1 MSVLDFIRKPN
12 QQSTAQVPGQSVSSS
27 SQSVI
32 EPQGTVQ
39 TTTTTVTTNQTQPTD
54 PQEIARQQYI
64 AGLLK
69 KQQEI
74 QSQKA
79 AANGQT
85 QAVTQTPNQV
95 QAPVA
100 TQSKAPPID
109 PNATKTDAVVPP
121 VGANAQVPKNG
132 QQPVQQANPQA
143 PKDPNAKD
151 ETGAKGVVGADG
163 GEMTRQRL
171 LEIMT
176 HLTQRSNRVLLASQV
191 KAREYMA
198 ESVDS
203 EHLLAGL
210 ITDSEII
217 KLLAEF
223 KVEPAKVEAELAPL
237 YRKGNTKVTPQLSPR
252 FKKIIENSLL
262 NAKKNGLEYIS
273 PEHILLSLFEEGE
286 GTGARVL
293 AKLGIT
299 LQDLQKKI
307 NTQVTAQNQQAV
319 GPDGKPLKAGEAKKS
334 ALADFTIDI
343 TAKAERGELDQ
354 CVERSEEIE
363 RVVHVLSRRTKNN
376 PALVGEPGVG
386 KTSIVEGLA
395 QRITAHQVPDVLTG
409 KRILQLDLMAVL
421 AGASHRGEF
430 EQRMK
435 DLIEE
440 VVASNGQYVMFI
452 DEMHTIVGAGGTGD
466 GSMDAAN
473 FLKPALARGDLQMI
487 GATTLTEYRKYIEK
501 DPALE
506 RRFQTVMI
514 PEPTEEQAIKMLK
527 ALRAKYENY
536 HKVKIPDD
544 AIDAAV
550 KLSKRY
556 VGDRFLPDKAIDLMD
571 ESAAAVRLPLM
582 SLPEQIT
589 SLETRITQLNAD
601 KAAALAKNDTVR
613 AKVVGNKIADLE
625 PKLKA
630 MKDDYEHKKTLSNVN
645 VTEDIVKDVVSR
657 WTGVPVSK
665 MSGSETDK
673 LAKLEQIMHERMIGQ
688 ERAVTAV
695 AAAVRRGRAGLKSN
709 KRPIGSFIFL
719 GPTGVGKTELTKTLA
734 EVLFGQEDS
743 MIRFDMTEFME
754 KHEVA
759 KLLGPPPG
767 YVGYEEGGKLTEA
780 VRRKPYSVVLFDE
793 VEKAHPDIF
802 NILLQILDDGRLTD
816 NKGRTI
822 SFKNTVVICTS
833 NIGTQLIQDRLLK
846 AQKSRL
852 ADDSGAKTETV
863 DGTQK
868 KEFKAGEQSD
878 KKVAELDKKSREFT
892 DMKDDDVAKE
902 YKGAKPNFNEPE
914 LEEGFEYEDEA
925 GGDLS
930 NSQYNELKDVV
941 MGELRKFFRPEL
953 INRFDEVIVFEPLM
967 FKHMK
972 KIVDLQLKA
981 LAKLLEEQNMGLTI
995 TDAAKEQIVI
1005 AGFDPVY
1012 GARPL
1017 RRAIQ
1022 KLLENP
1028 ISEMIIAK
1036 KAQDGDIIIVDF
1048 DGRDLVFKTEK
1059 PKEVVKMDD
1068 KKKSDETKINIAKS
1082 DKAEKYP
1089 MKAFVCAE
1097 SGFAFK
1103 TAVYPNATIICP
1115 INAKEKVKEA
1125 EVKTDEKPKVET
1137 VDDKKTETVA
1147 PVVPNNVLNDAIQEA
1162 FMKSQ
1167 QEANTFAAG
1176 QQQQV
1181 AAA

>member
-12 QQSTAQVPGQSVSSS
+12 QQSTAQVPVQTPIPPVPL
-27 SQSVI
+27 VA
-32 EPQGTVQ
+32 EPQSATSPVSQVTVL
-39 TTTTTVTTNQTQPTD
+39 PD
-54 PQEIARQQYI
+54 ADEIARQQYI

-69 KQQEI
+69 KQQGI
-74 QSQKA
+74 QSARA
-79 AANGQT
+79 AASPASQSSQSASVPNT
-85 QAVTQTPNQV
+85 QPANQV
-95 QAPVA
+95 VTPSQTAGL
-100 TQSKAPPID
+100 QSALAQDVKQPSKIGV
-109 PNATKTDAVVPP
+109 TPP
-121 VGANAQVPKNG
+121 VSDQAQPPK
-132 QQPVQQANPQA
+132 QQNNDTSGKA
-143 PKDPNAKD
+143 
-151 ETGAKGVVGADG
+151 TVGNQG
-163 GEMTRQRL
+163 GEMTRQKL

-191 KAREYMA
+191 KSREMMA

-210 ITDSEII
+210 ITDTEIV
-217 KLLAEF
+217 KLLADF
-223 KVEPAKVEAELAPL
+223 KIEPQKVEAELNAV
-237 YRKGNTKVTPQLSPR
+237 YRKGNAKVTPQLSPR

-262 NAKKNGLEYIS
+262 NAKKTGLEYIS
-273 PEHILLSLFEEGE
+273 PEHIIMALFEEGE
-286 GTGARVL
+286 GAGARVL
-293 AKLGIT
+293 AKLGVTIEE
-299 LQDLQKKI
+299 LQKK
-307 NTQVTAQNQQAV
+307 TVAQVTAQNKTSSV
-319 GPDGKPLKAGEAKKS
+319 GPDGKPVKPGEAKKS

-343 TAKAERGELDQ
+343 TAKAERGEMDQ

-395 QRITAHQVPDVLTG
+395 QRIIARQVPEVLHG

-440 VVASNGQYVMFI
+440 VVASNNQYIMFI

-506 RRFQTVMI
+506 RRFQTVLI
-514 PEPTEEQAIKMLK
+514 PEPTEEAAIKMLK
-527 ALRAKYENY
+527 ALRAKYENF
-536 HKVKIPDD
+536 HKVKIPDE
-544 AIDAAV
+544 AVEAAV

-571 ESAAAVRLPLM
+571 ESASAVRLPVM

-589 SLETRITQLNAD
+589 SLETRISQLATD
-601 KAAALAKNDTVR
+601 KAAADAKNDTVR
-613 AKVVGNKIADLE
+613 SKVLANKIAEIE
-625 PKLKA
+625 PKLKN
-630 MKDDYEHKKTLSNVN
+630 MKDDYERKKTMSNVN
-645 VTEDIVKDVVSR
+645 VTEEIVKDVVSK

-673 LAKLEQIMHERMIGQ
+673 LAKLESIMHERMIGQ

-719 GPTGVGKTELTKTLA
+719 GPSGVGKTELTKTLA
-734 EVLFGQEDS
+734 EVLFGQEES

-846 AQKSRL
+846 QQKAKNRL
-852 ADDSGAKTETV
+852 ADDASSSDTV
-863 DGTQK
+863 NVTLK
-868 KEFKAGEQSD
+868 KEYKAGEQSD
-878 KKVAELDKKSREFT
+878 KKIEALEQKTREYTGMT
-892 DMKDDDVAKE
+892 DEQIAKE
-902 YKGAKPNFNEPE
+902 YRGAKPNLQEPE

-925 GGDLS
+925 GGDMT
-930 NSQYNELKDVV
+930 NAQYAELKDVV

-953 INRFDEVIVFEPLM
+953 INRFDEVIVFEPLL
-967 FKHMK
+967 FKHMQ
-972 KIVDLQLKA
+972 KITELQLKA
-981 LAKLLEEQNMGLTI
+981 LAKLLEEQNLGFNI

-1036 KAQDGDIIIVDF
+1036 KAVDGDIIIVDYN
-1048 DGRDLVFKTEK
+1048 GRDFVFKTEK
-1059 PKEVVKMDD
+1059 PKEVVKMED
-1068 KKKSDETKINIAKS
+1068 KKSKKEVKGKDVKTRETS
-1082 DKAEKYP
+1082 VP
-1089 MKAFVCAE
+1089 MKMYKCAE
-1097 SGFAFK
+1097 SGYVFE
-1103 TAVYPNATIICP
+1103 TAVYPNSTVICP
-1115 INAKEKVKEA
+1115 INAKEKTVEA
-1125 EVKTDEKPKVET
+1125 VEPGDPISQSQTTQVAAESKTNVVGPQV
-1137 VDDKKTETVA
+1137 TE
-1147 PVVPNNVLNDAIQEA
+1147 PVVPENIVNEAIQEA
-1162 FMKSQ
+1162 FAKSQ
-1167 QEANTFAAG
+1167 LEAKSFDQN
-1176 QQQQV
+1176 QQQMAV
-1181 AAA
+1181 T

>member
-12 QQSTAQVPGQSVSSS
+12 QQSTAQV
-27 SQSVI
+27 
-32 EPQGTVQ
+32 TV
-39 TTTTTVTTNQTQPTD
+39 QTQPTQVPVVTE
-54 PQEIARQQYI
+54 PQSATLPVGQVAAVPDAASIARQQYI

-69 KQQEI
+69 KQQDI
-74 QSQKA
+74 QAATTASAAPSQSPTG
-79 AANGQT
+79 ANVVNT
-85 QAVTQTPNQV
+85 APTD
-95 QAPVA
+95 PVA
-100 TQSKAPPID
+100 TPSQTAKLQSTLPTDVKQPSKIGINPPAGVQTS
-109 PNATKTDAVVPP
+109 PTKSQND
-121 VGANAQVPKNG
+121 
-132 QQPVQQANPQA
+132 
-143 PKDPNAKD
+143 D
-151 ETGAKGVVGADG
+151 TGGKTTVDSQG
-163 GEMTRQRL
+163 GEMTRQKL

-191 KAREYMA
+191 KSREMMA

-210 ITDSEII
+210 ITDAEIV
-217 KLLAEF
+217 KLLADF
-223 KVEPAKVEAELAPL
+223 KIEPQKVEAELNAV

-262 NAKKNGLEYIS
+262 NAKKTGLEYIS
-273 PEHILLSLFEEGE
+273 PEHIIIALFEEGE
-286 GTGARVL
+286 GAGARVL
-293 AKLGIT
+293 AKLGVT
-299 LQDLQKKI
+299 VEELQKKAVA
-307 NTQVTAQNQQAV
+307 QVTAQNKTAAV
-319 GPDGKPLKAGEAKKS
+319 GPDGKPVKPGEVKKS

-343 TAKAERGELDQ
+343 TAKAERGEMDQ

-386 KTSIVEGLA
+386 KTAIVEGLA
-395 QRITAHQVPDVLTG
+395 QRIVASQVPDVIKG

-440 VVASNGQYVMFI
+440 VVASNNQYIMFI

-487 GATTLTEYRKYIEK
+487 GATTLAEYRKYIEK
-501 DPALE
+501 DAALE
-506 RRFQTVMI
+506 RRFQTVLI
-514 PEPTEEQAIKMLK
+514 PEPTEEAAIKMLK
-527 ALRAKYENY
+527 ALRGKYEKF
-536 HKVKIPDD
+536 HKVKIPDG
-544 AIDAAV
+544 AIEAAV

-571 ESAAAVRLPLM
+571 ESASAVRLPLM
-582 SLPEQIT
+582 SLPELIT
-589 SLETRITQLNAD
+589 SLETRISQLNTD
-601 KAAALAKNDTVR
+601 KQAAMAKNDSVR
-613 AKVVGNKIADLE
+613 TKVLSNKIADLE
-625 PKLKA
+625 PKLKN
-630 MKDDYEHKKTLSNVN
+630 MKDDYERKKGLSMVD
-645 VTEDIVKDVVSR
+645 VTEDTVKEVVSK

-673 LAKLEQIMHERMIGQ
+673 LTKLESIMHERMIGQ

-709 KRPIGSFIFL
+709 MRPIGSFIFL
-719 GPTGVGKTELTKTLA
+719 GPSGVGKTELTKTLA
-734 EVLFGQEDS
+734 EVLFGQEES

-846 AQKSRL
+846 QQKSKNRL
-852 ADDSGAKTETV
+852 ADNDGKADVTDATV
-863 DGTQK
+863 K
-868 KEFKAGEQSD
+868 KEYKAGEQSD
-878 KKVAELDKKSREFT
+878 KKVPPVEERSREYT
-892 DMKDDDVAKE
+892 GMKDADVAPQ
-902 YKGAKPNFNEPE
+902 YKGAPAHFEEPE
-914 LEEGFEYEDEA
+914 LVEGLQYEDEVA
-925 GGDLS
+925 GDLS
-930 NSQYNELKDVV
+930 SAQYNELKDVV
-941 MGELRKFFRPEL
+941 LGELRKFFRPEL
-953 INRFDEVIVFEPLM
+953 INRFDEVIVFEPLL

-972 KIVDLQLKA
+972 KIVELQFKT
-981 LAKLLEEQNMGLTI
+981 LAKLLEEQNLGLNI
-995 TDAAKEQIVI
+995 TDAAKEQVVI
-1005 AGFDPVY
+1005 TGFDPVY

-1036 KAQDGDIIIVDF
+1036 KAVDGDIIIVDY
-1048 DGRDLVFKTEK
+1048 DGKDFVFKTEK

-1068 KKKSDETKINIAKS
+1068 KESKKEEKGSNANAKEVS
-1082 DKAEKYP
+1082 VP
-1089 MKAFVCAE
+1089 MKMYKCAE
-1097 SGFAFK
+1097 SGYAFE
-1103 TAVYPNATIICP
+1103 TAVYPNSTVICP
-1115 INAKEKVKEA
+1115 INVKEKAVENTPTGDQKTPQTSQASVVAEAPKA
-1125 EVKTDEKPKVET
+1125 EVKQQ
-1137 VDDKKTETVA
+1137 VA
-1147 PVVPNNVLNDAIQEA
+1147 EPVVPESVVSDAIQEA
-1162 FMKSQ
+1162 FAKSQ
-1167 QEANTFAAG
+1167 VDAKSFGQN
-1176 QQQQV
+1176 QQQM